1 MAKIS
6 MGKNDKA
13 TKAKGSSSG
22 VKSDL
27 KANNAGYS
35 TTNSRGET
43 TYYKSSRDAEAGNAL
58 KTVKAGTNVPVMTP
72 QNMTATSPANIPTKP
87 TASDPGD
94 VVGANNAGLASMLGY
109 TLDANGQ
116 FQAPKADA
124 GTSQDMSRMGNIF
137 GSYIA
142 SKEAP
147 PSLAD
152 IYKDEYKDAGI
163 KNLQSEVNN
172 YTSSLNSIVA
182 KQQADL
188 LRVRGAGS
196 ENGVTEAVY
205 GGQQATINREAAIA
219 ALPVQAALSA
229 AQGNLELAQAH
240 VDKMFQIRSQDATA
254 QYNYKNTL
262 LDSVYNFATT
272 VEQKRLDGLK
282 TQEDRKYQEKL
293 SNIQTMNEWAKLAV
307 ETGQSGLVSRIMSLD
322 PSSPTFATSFGALQ
336 GQVRKPVAA
345 AGAPETKNFGTDAAP
360 VWKQYNRATGT
371 WENVSG
377 LDPASTGGY
386 QDPANLE
393 AKYSELLRDIG
404 DAKKLADDGAVG
416 AGNLERWGKSL
427 FTSNP
432 DYAQVENIADTI
444 KSNLLTLNTD
454 PNIKKFFGPQMSNR
468 DTELMTGA
476 ASTLNPVKQTR
487 EQFVRDLQDAAQLI
501 SRARLA
507 VTVAAPQQTV
517 TGITTSPDGV
527 EIQIID

>member
-1 MAKIS
+1 

-87 TASDPGD
+87 TASDPGSLILSA
-94 VVGANNAGLASMLGY
+94 VPGY
-109 TLDANGQ
+109 TQDANGMY
-116 FQAPKADA
+116 QAEKSVA
-124 GTSQDMSRMGNIF
+124 GTSNDMSGTMSIF
-137 GSYIA
+137 GKYI
-142 SKEAP
+142 SSLEAP
-147 PSLAD
+147 KSQAEQYLD
-152 IYKDEYKDAGI
+152 TYGI
-163 KNLQSEVNN
+163 SEREVSRDFRQAQRDVNS
-172 YTSSLNSIVA
+172 YTSQLNNIVA

-219 ALPVQAALSA
+219 ALPVQASLEA
-229 AQGNLELAQAH
+229 AQGNLEIAKGH
-240 VDKMFQIRSQDATA
+240 VDKLFELRTNDADR
-254 QYNYKNTL
+254 QYNYRQKL
-262 LDSVYNFATT
+262 LDSALTVATT
-272 VEQKRLDGLK
+272 VEQNRLNALK

-345 AGAPETKNFGTDAAP
+345 SAPTVRTFADGTDR
-360 VWKQYNRATGT
+360 QYNASTGT
-371 WENVSG
+371 WDVIAEPSADKSQTEGQLKANTFADRLIEAETVLKDSDNFGSMFAVGGVLPNVLKSEDRQKFEQAQRNFINAVLRRESG
-377 LDPASTGGY
+377 AVISEEEFDNARKQYFPQPGDSSGVLSQKRMNRNTVINGFYREANTLRPAQPG
-386 QDPANLE
+386 
-393 AKYSELLRDIG
+393 DIIESDG
-404 DAKKLADDGAVG
+404 VRYKVGDDG
-416 AGNLERWGKSL
+416 E
-427 FTSNP
+427 
-432 DYAQVENIADTI
+432 
-444 KSNLLTLNTD
+444 TL
-454 PNIKKFFGPQMSNR
+454 I
-468 DTELMTGA
+468 
-476 ASTLNPVKQTR
+476 
-487 EQFVRDLQDAAQLI
+487 
-501 SRARLA
+501 
-507 VTVAAPQQTV
+507 
-517 TGITTSPDGV
+517 
-527 EIQIID
+527 EI